1 MTKELAKLPT
11 YDELVNMEIINSKEN
26 DFQVLLNQNPPEKW
40 IKVNAIANNSS
51 YLPIDKVEY
60 MLTRL
65 FVKWY
70 VEVLDFKIIANSVSV
85 HIRLFYTSPITG
97 ELLHQDGLGAA
108 PLQTDKDKGAI
119 DFNFIK
125 NAAVQMALPS
135 AESYAIK
142 DAAEKIGR
150 IFGKDLNRKDL
161 MNYESLNNRF
171 ESKLSDIEL
180 EPIVESLAAIFDLES
195 LGMYWN
201 QLTKDLQKD
210 KGIIKLFEIK
220 SSELNGKK

>member
-1 MTKELAKLPT
+1 MTKELKKLPT

-26 DFQVLLNQNPPEKW
+26 DFQVLVNQNPPAAWVQTNKL
-40 IKVNAIANNSS
+40 ANNSL

-60 MLTRL
+60 LLTRL
-65 FVKWY
+65 FIKWH
-70 VEVLDFKIIANSVSV
+70 VEVLDFKIIANSVGV

-97 ELLHQDGLGAA
+97 ELLHTDGLGAA

-125 NAAVQMALPS
+125 NAAVQMALPA

-150 IFGKDLNRKDL
+150 IFGKDLNRKYL

-171 ESKLSDIEL
+171 ETKLSDKDL
-180 EPIVESLAAIFDLES
+180 EPIIESLEAIFDLDGLE
-195 LGMYWN
+195 MYWN

-210 KGIIKLFEIK
+210 KGIVKLFETK
-220 SSELNGKK
+220 SSELNAKK

>member
-1 MTKELAKLPT
+1 MTKEIAKLPT

-65 FVKWY
+65 FVKWH
-70 VEVLDFKIIANSVSV
+70 VEVLDFKIIANSVAV
-85 HIRLFYTSPITG
+85 QIRLFYTSPITG

-161 MNYESLNNRF
+161 MNYESLNSRF
-171 ESKLSDIEL
+171 DKPIKEDKESKRL
-180 EPIVESLAAIFDLES
+180 ENLIVEADKKEDLIKIEKHIKPEQRELFDNKMLQLA
-195 LGMYWN
+195 
-201 QLTKDLQKD
+201 
-210 KGIIKLFEIK
+210 
-220 SSELNGKK
+220 

>member
-1 MTKELAKLPT
+1 MTKEIAKLPT

-65 FVKWY
+65 FVKWH
-70 VEVLDFKIIANSVSV
+70 VEVLDFKIIANSVAV
-85 HIRLFYTSPITG
+85 QIRLFYTSPITG

-161 MNYESLNNRF
+161 MNYESLNSRF
-171 ESKLSDIEL
+171 DKPIKEDKESKRL
-180 EPIVESLAAIFDLES
+180 ENLIVEANKKEDLIKIEKHIKPEQRELFDNKMLQLA
-195 LGMYWN
+195 
-201 QLTKDLQKD
+201 
-210 KGIIKLFEIK
+210 
-220 SSELNGKK
+220 